1 MSSTRRFIRG
11 SGLFAGVSISA
22 QLILSGSAFAQTDDP
37 IAYAQQVVKA
47 GEQSKMSR
55 SPLNEGGVHW
65 SGADSS
71 PTPIK
76 DATVAIMPCQME
88 LTACRFLFDSAE
100 EAAKAIGWKVF
111 PIDNKG
117 DPALA
122 QKGVD
127 VAINKGV
134 NCVLTLASPARDIK
148 AQIERGEKK
157 GIAFVTG
164 FSDDPKAYGGDVG
177 YGLDHGVAG
186 DLLAAFVVAHGG
198 GNVVTFDA
206 PQLPQLSVRING
218 FADYVKKYAG
228 DKAKVAQAEEF
239 SMAAGIPGMITKMQA
254 VLTRLPKGQVD
265 WVIAP
270 FDEGVAG
277 LLEAAKERGRG
288 EIRGVGFDGEAVA
301 YDSIRNGGTQLAT
314 ISWSLDWVAWAGI
327 DECNRALNKAPVGVN
342 KDFPLQL
349 TDITNVPKAGSRYD
363 TGFDFRGRYTQLWN
377 AARQN

>member
-1 MSSTRRFIRG
+1 MLSTRGFIRG
-11 SGLFAGVSISA
+11 SGFFVGVSIGALHICLGGALA
-22 QLILSGSAFAQTDDP
+22 QSDDP
-37 IAYAQQVVKA
+37 VGYAKQVVKA

-65 SGADSS
+65 SGADAS
-71 PTPIK
+71 PPPIK

-88 LTACRFLFDSAE
+88 LSACRYLFESAE

-148 AQIERGEKK
+148 AQIERGEKR

-164 FSDDPKAYGGDVG
+164 FSDDPKVYGGDVG
-177 YGLDHGVAG
+177 YGLDYSAAG
-186 DLLAAFVVAHGG
+186 DLLAAFVVVNGG
-198 GNVVTFDA
+198 GGVVTFDS

-218 FADYVKKYAG
+218 FADYIQKYAG
-228 DKAKVAQAEEF
+228 DKAKVVQPEEF

-254 VLTRLPKGQVD
+254 ILTRLPKGHVD

-270 FDEGVAG
+270 FDEGVAA
-277 LLEAAKERGRG
+277 LLETAKERGRG

-327 DECNRALNKAPVGVN
+327 DECNRALNKVPVGVN
-342 KDFPLQL
+342 KDFPIQL
-349 TDITNVPKAGSRYD
+349 TDSTNVPKAGARYD
-363 TGFDFRGRYTQLWN
+363 TGFDFRGQYKKMWD
-377 AARQN
+377 AARAN